1 MAPAGPNL
9 APQPASRGLIA
20 FSGLMDAMSAL
31 DGPRTSAGRLPSFST
46 HTWEPRA
53 APTAAQQALPMGTW
67 PGNGLGGGA
76 PLFGG
81 LDARWRFTAHR
92 KILEASEKL
101 MLAQQPASPSILAE
115 SIANPQP
122 PPVPLFQ

>member
-1 MAPAGPNL
+1 M
-9 APQPASRGLIA
+9 A

-31 DGPRTSAGRLPSFST
+31 DGPRASAGRLSNTSSQSWDSRGLPAS
-46 HTWEPRA
+46 A
-53 APTAAQQALPMGTW
+53 AGVQTLPAAW
-67 PGNGLGGGA
+67 PGASLGPCGN

-81 LDARWRFTAHR
+81 LEVRWRFNAHR

-101 MLAQQPASPSILAE
+101 MPAQQPASPSVLA
-115 SIANPQP
+115 STIAHPHP

>member
-1 MAPAGPNL
+1 M
-9 APQPASRGLIA
+9 A

-31 DGPRTSAGRLPSFST
+31 DGPRASVGRLSNASSQSWDSRNIPANT
-46 HTWEPRA
+46 AGVQTLPGAWPA
-53 APTAAQQALPMGTW
+53 AS
-67 PGNGLGGGA
+67 LGGGGT

-81 LDARWRFTAHR
+81 LEARWRFNAHR

-101 MLAQQPASPSILAE
+101 MPAQQPASPSALAS
-115 SIANPQP
+115 SIVHPHP